1 MSLIEEWNVNISV
14 HPAVMFDICFC
25 QSLYSSTKAAWL
37 HHIYQR
43 CPESFIVHA
52 AGLINIATIQTNK
65 QTKNRYF
72 FSYKVFAM
80 KLGHLTDFKLIQ
92 LCKYKAMV
100 QEYTAWEVIIMVTNM
115 ILLRFR
121 CDYTNWCHF
130 AYLLPLGV
138 ILPAHAKYDQNNG
151 IAQKKKFKWQSRNHI
166 RR

>member
-1 MSLIEEWNVNISV
+1 
-14 HPAVMFDICFC
+14 
-25 QSLYSSTKAAWL
+25 
-37 HHIYQR
+37 
-43 CPESFIVHA
+43 
-52 AGLINIATIQTNK
+52 
-65 QTKNRYF
+65 
-72 FSYKVFAM
+72 M

-138 ILPAHAKYDQNNG
+138 ILPAHAKCDQNNV
-151 IAQKKKFKWQSRNHI
+151 IAQKEIQSKFKCQYEQKPYS
-166 RR
+166 